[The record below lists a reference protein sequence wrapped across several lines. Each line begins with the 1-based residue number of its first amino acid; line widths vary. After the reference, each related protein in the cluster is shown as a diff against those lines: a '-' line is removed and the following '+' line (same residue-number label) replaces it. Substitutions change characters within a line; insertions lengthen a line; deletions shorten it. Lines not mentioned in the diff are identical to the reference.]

1 LEDRFIIGSQY
12 ADGEV
17 LLNKPLSIQY
27 ARSALKIAEIMGLIC
42 LVVSL
47 LYIKGSYAEG
57 YEISI
62 YDAYSCIFWISMI
75 GLLFLGIVMLI
86 LCSCSKQKYVSVI
99 GPIIIFAYYMILISL
114 RSMRGYPFADPQDL
128 NLHASQLYDIV
139 NSGHVGSTN
148 FYPVLNLFSESL
160 RMLSGLPQTWTADVT
175 TIATIVVFL
184 LPMYLLASIVFR
196 HRITSA
202 VCLGFA
208 AIPIFGYG
216 YYYHPSISS
225 VLLVPLILF
234 LLHQSIFAP
243 SSKKRSYLVL
253 LTPVALCEP
262 LYHPMTCL
270 MIIIALLLFAFYRL
284 VCSGF
289 RKENG
294 FMLSFSKFYSSPEFK
309 IGLMLALVTL
319 IWSLGFYHIQQNIRI
334 IYATVFENDG
344 LSVYALTADLVT
356 EAGLTIPQLV
366 NLYINT
372 YGAFT
377 LYLLP
382 TAILLLILVLSGKF
396 RRYLVKNNPI
406 GQYLFVFTMLVGFSA
421 IMFFTQVA
429 EANLIRIFRVPIILS
444 ALLGGFVST
453 MIITY
458 FYKMC
463 SSKVKK
469 GIVLCCAVIYLISL
483 VCLSTLCF
491 YPSPW
496 ISQPNY
502 QVTQMELSATGW
514 VFENTP
520 RGSILGDYNIRA
532 TYVPAY
538 HIQKRFFSQQ
548 EYGDK
553 IMMTDKSYIPTHFGY
568 DRQSTL
574 YDALYGQRTLILT
587 GKKDLVFRDAF
598 PENVRMK
605 FKRIYDLEDFNR
617 LDQDPT
623 VNCVYRSGECS
634 IHLISGI

>member
-1 LEDRFIIGSQY
+1 M
-12 ADGEV
+12 V
-17 LLNKPLSIQY
+17 LLKKPLSIQY
-27 ARSALKIAEIMGLIC
+27 ARSALKIAEVMGLMC

-47 LYIKGSYAEG
+47 LCIKSSYAQG

-62 YDAYSCIFWISMI
+62 YDGYPHLFWISMM
-75 GLLFLGIVMLI
+75 GLLFFGIVMLI
-86 LCSCSKQKYVSVI
+86 LCSSSEQKYISVI
-99 GPIIIFAYYMILISL
+99 GLIIIFAYYTILISL
-114 RSMRGYPFADPQDL
+114 RTVRGYPFADPQDL
-128 NLHASQLYDIV
+128 NLQSSQLYDII

-148 FYPVLNLFSESL
+148 FYPVLNIFSESL
-160 RMLSGLPQTWTADVT
+160 RMISGLSQTWTADVT
-175 TIATIVVFL
+175 TIATIVAFL
-184 LPMYLLASIVFR
+184 LSMYLLASIVFR

-216 YYYHPSISS
+216 YYYHPSIASA
-225 VLLVPLILF
+225 LLVPLILF
-234 LLHQSIFAP
+234 LLHQSIFTP
-243 SSKKRSYLVL
+243 SPKKRSYLVL
-253 LTPVALCEP
+253 LTLVALCEP

-270 MIIIALLLFAFYRL
+270 MIIIALLLFVFYRL
-284 VCSGF
+284 ICSGF

-294 FMLSFSKFYSSPEFK
+294 FMLSVSKFYLSLEIK
-309 IGLMLALVTL
+309 IGLMLALVVL
-319 IWSLGFYHIQQNIRI
+319 IWSLGFYHIQQNIQI

-344 LSVYALTADLVT
+344 MSVYALTADLMN

-366 NLYINT
+366 RLYINT

-382 TAILLLILVLSGKF
+382 TVILLLILVLNGNF
-396 RRYLVKNNPI
+396 RRYLVKNYLI

-421 IMFFTQVA
+421 IMFFTQIA

-453 MIITY
+453 IIITY

-469 GIVLCCAVIYLISL
+469 GVVLCCAVIYLIAL

-514 VFENTP
+514 LFDNTL
-520 RGSILGDYNIRA
+520 RGSTSGGYDIRA

-538 HIQKRFFSQQ
+538 HIQKRFFSQS

-553 IMMTDKSYIPTHFGY
+553 TMMTDKNYIPTHFGY

-605 FKRIYDLEDFNR
+605 FKRIYDIEDFNR
-617 LDQDPT
+617 LGQDPT

-634 IHLISGI
+634 IHLIPGTQ